1 MEKTIQIDG
10 KEVKFKANG
19 NTPRLYRT
27 VFHRDIFADIS
38 KLSDAIKIVT
48 DKNQKSDDPNSFSFL
63 DVASLEVFE
72 NVAYIMAKQGDSSI
86 PNTID
91 EWLDSFD
98 TFSIYLILPE
108 IIELWNLNNIQI
120 SESKKNIETLTGK

>member
-1 MEKTIQIDG
+1 MTE
-10 KEVKFKANG
+10 
-19 NTPRLYRT
+19 
-27 VFHRDIFADIS
+27 
-38 KLSDAIKIVT
+38 
-48 DKNQKSDDPNSFSFL
+48 KNQKSDDPNSFSFL